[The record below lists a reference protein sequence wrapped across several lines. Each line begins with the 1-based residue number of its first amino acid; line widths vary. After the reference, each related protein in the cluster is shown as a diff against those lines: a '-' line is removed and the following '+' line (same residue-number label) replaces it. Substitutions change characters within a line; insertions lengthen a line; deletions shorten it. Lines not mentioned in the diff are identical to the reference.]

1 MFEIPGFSLP
11 ISLPDC
17 GEPKPRITLAL
28 LDQDGD
34 AAKELLTGW
43 DHAADA
49 AYSPAS
55 RCARALLRY
64 MLEREIENSRQR
76 AISRDASGRPVLEVR
91 AGEILPV
98 ISISHAGRFIAAAY
112 GFVARLGLDLES
124 SARTRDIQGIAE
136 LAFGPAERRQVEQHG
151 PEAFYRIWT
160 GREAL
165 AKATGRAFAQVMD
178 RQDYIADAPP
188 EELAQLHH
196 DGEAWSLA
204 HARPR
209 DHLFLALAWQD

>member
-11 ISLPDC
+11 ISFPDRR
-17 GEPKPRITLAL
+17 ESKRRITLAL

-34 AAKELLTGW
+34 IAKELLAGW
-43 DHAADA
+43 SHATDA

-55 RCARALLRY
+55 RCARALLRH
-64 MLEREIENSRQR
+64 MLEREIETSRQR
-76 AISRDASGRPVLEVR
+76 AISRDASGRPVLEAR
-91 AGEILPV
+91 AGEILPI

-124 SARTRDIQGIAE
+124 SAKTRDLQGIAE

-151 PEAFYRIWT
+151 PDAFYRIWT

-178 RQDYIADAPP
+178 RRDYISEALS
-188 EELAQLHH
+188 EGVAQLYL

-204 HARPR
+204 HARPLE
-209 DHLFLALAWQD
+209 HLFLAVAWQD